1 MTLLRRAIFM
11 AARRMVSDPVVQA
24 KARELARDEIA
35 PRVGEAVERIQPAVA
50 KEKEKAGSTVEG
62 LREVAAETSPVE
74 KPGAFLKA
82 ARERLRNDG

>member
-35 PRVGEAVERIQPAVA
+35 PRVGKA
-50 KEKEKAGSTVEG
+50 KAKAGHTMRE
-62 LREVAAETSPVE
+62 LRDVAAETSPVE
-74 KPGAFLKA
+74 KPGAFFKA
-82 ARERLRNDG
+82 ARDRLRNDG

>member
-35 PRVGEAVERIQPAVA
+35 PRVGEAVERMRPAVGKA
-50 KEKEKAGSTVEG
+50 KAKAGNTMRE
-62 LREVAAETSPVE
+62 LRDVAAEASPVE
-74 KPGAFLKA
+74 NPGAFIKA
-82 ARERLRNDG
+82 ARDRFRNDG